1 MRGYSGTEP
10 SHGSKDREGAVP
22 TAMPEHLA
30 VHSGALVSH
39 YILKEPL
46 GHGNLTQTW
55 RAVDH
60 RDGSEVALRIFSDWL
75 SRAPET
81 RERLEQ
87 EVATLQLIT
96 HPALVPIACAEF
108 HEGTRP
114 SFLATP
120 FIPGASLMR
129 RLAAHGTFTA
139 QEALRLLEP
148 VLDVVTVLH
157 GRGVVHESI
166 RPSNIVIDTFGQA
179 HLTDS
184 DLSRV
189 VDVPGTPLPGSY
201 EYMSPERLANQ
212 KSSPASDI
220 YSLGCV
226 LYEMLTGVPPFT
238 GTADQ
243 VRAQQ
248 LEDRPMPVQARVA
261 GVPEQITAVVMRCLE
276 RDPALRY
283 ENGAHLES
291 ALGVV
296 KPVTLSTIPIGPVK
310 RPPLDMPATRRPI
323 WTTFAAIASGLAFA
337 GWAGYTLAPSAKPE
351 QVRTREL
358 QRLRHMDWKQV
369 DAATMPQDCLG
380 YQPCLDRRAQL
391 AREPRP

>member
-1 MRGYSGTEP
+1 
-10 SHGSKDREGAVP
+10 
-22 TAMPEHLA
+22 MPEHLA
-30 VHSGALVSH
+30 VHSGAQVSH

-46 GHGNLTQTW
+46 GAGNLTQTW

-81 RERLEQ
+81 RDRLEQ

-108 HEGTRP
+108 HEGDRP

-129 RLAAHGTFTA
+129 RLAQQGTLSA
-139 QEALRLLEP
+139 SDAIQLLEP
-148 VLDVVTVLH
+148 VLDAVSVLH
-157 GRGVVHESI
+157 LRGVIHENI
-166 RPSNIVIDTFGQA
+166 RPSNIVIDTGGHA

-189 VDVPGTPLPGSY
+189 VEVPGLPLPGSY

-212 KSSPASDI
+212 QSSPASDI

-226 LYEMLTGVPPFT
+226 LYEMLSGVPPFT

-243 VRAQQ
+243 VRVQQ
-248 LEDRPMPVQARVA
+248 QDDRPMPLKARSA
-261 GVPEQITAVVMRCLE
+261 SVPAEISAVVMRCLE
-276 RDPALRY
+276 RDPAMRY
-283 ENGAHLES
+283 ENGQQLEV
-291 ALGVV
+291 ALGVMKSSV
-296 KPVTLSTIPIGPVK
+296 ASPLSIGPVK
-310 RPPLDMPATRRPI
+310 RPPLDMPASQRPV
-323 WTTFAAIASGLAFA
+323 WATLAAVAAGLTFA
-337 GWAGYTLAPSAKPE
+337 GWAGFAFSPSTKPE
-351 QVRTREL
+351 QIRAREQ
-358 QRLRHMDWKQV
+358 QRFHRMDWSQV
-369 DAATMPQDCLG
+369 NADSMPKDCLG
-380 YQPCLDRRAQL
+380 YQPCLDRRQQL
-391 AREPRP
+391 QK